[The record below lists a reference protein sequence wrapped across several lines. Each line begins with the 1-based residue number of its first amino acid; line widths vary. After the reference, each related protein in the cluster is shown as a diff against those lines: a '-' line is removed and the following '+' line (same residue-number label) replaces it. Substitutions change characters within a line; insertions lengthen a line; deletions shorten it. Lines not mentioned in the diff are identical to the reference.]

1 MADDELYIAVT
12 DRAGEIHRIPALPG
26 WSVMEIIRDADIGLK
41 AECGG
46 ALSCATCHVYVDP
59 TWGARL
65 PGPRDDERDMIIDHA
80 LAPNAT
86 SRLSCQILMDDTL
99 NGLAVT
105 IAP

>member
-1 MADDELYIAVT
+1 MADDLYILVT
-12 DRAGEIHRIPALPG
+12 DTHGQTRRIPALAG
-26 WSVMEIIRDADIGLK
+26 WSVMEIIRDADVGLK

-59 TWGARL
+59 AWGARL

-80 LAPNAT
+80 LAPNAM
-86 SRLSCQILMDDTL
+86 SRLSCQVLMDESL